1 MKIPLVVAFVGLAI
15 SSAVPTLAQEQ
26 NTVDPE
32 VRQQIEAVLMKL
44 GEAYNK
50 HDAAAITA
58 LYTQNAV
65 QVWDWENVGPFYGQ
79 QAIEKNYTAHF
90 DYTAHSVS
98 SPGFVDK
105 LVQVSAIGN
114 KISAIS
120 EYSIGPWKGYN
131 ARIYVRDADTWKIL
145 MEYQIYPR

>member
-1 MKIPLVVAFVGLAI
+1 MKIPLVVALVGLAI

-50 HDAAAITA
+50 HDLAAITA

-79 QAIEKNYTAHF
+79 QAIEKHYAAH
-90 DYTAHSVS
+90 YVP
-98 SPGFVDK
+98 SPEFVDK

-120 EYSIGPWKGYN
+120 EYSVGPYKGYN
-131 ARIYVRDADTWKIL
+131 ARIYVRDAATWKIL

>member
-1 MKIPLVVAFVGLAI
+1 MKIRLVVALVGLAI
-15 SSAVPTLAQEQ
+15 GFAVPTFAQEKDA
-26 NTVDPE
+26 VDPE
-32 VRQQIEAVLMKL
+32 VRQQIEAVLVKL
-44 GEAYNK
+44 GEVYNK
-50 HDAAAITA
+50 HDTAAIAA

-65 QVWDWENVGPFYGQ
+65 QVWDWENVGPFYGP
-79 QAIEKNYTAHF
+79 QAIERHYAAHF
-90 DYTAHSVS
+90 V
-98 SPGFVDK
+98 PNPEFVDK

-120 EYSIGPWKGYN
+120 EYSAGQWKGYN

>member
-1 MKIPLVVAFVGLAI
+1 MKIRLLVGLAALAMG
-15 SSAVPTLAQEQ
+15 SVLPTFAQEK
-26 NTVDPE
+26 NAVAPE

-65 QVWDWENVGPFYGQ
+65 QVWDWENVGPFYGP
-79 QAIEKNYTAHF
+79 QAIERHYAAHF
-90 DYTAHSVS
+90 V
-98 SPGFVDK
+98 PNPEFVDK

-120 EYSIGPWKGYN
+120 EYSVGPYKGYN